1 MKHTIKFKIQVA
13 IAIIIASV
21 SAVQAWISI
30 SQLKTETTKQV
41 YGQMTDIGKS
51 TSNFIASWL
60 DTRTDMML
68 ANESIISTNRD
79 VDRELLV
86 TKRAGNFLSVYA
98 GFTDGRIA
106 FGDKT
111 EDWPADYDPRTRPWY
126 RDAINAGKTIITEPY
141 QDFDGSIVV
150 SIAKSF
156 QGQYSGVLASDLTI
170 NNIIKE
176 VLSLDIDNAGYAF
189 LVDGENRIVAYRD
202 EALSQKPLTQ
212 LDNELTAD
220 VIRQLAS
227 GQQVGTFFQE
237 SDGSNKLIF
246 TTPIAGT
253 TWTLGVVQDEE
264 LAFAS
269 ISQQMKFVLIASVV
283 LYLVIAA
290 IATYIITNLLRP
302 LTELSKSVEQL
313 AQGSG
318 DLTQRIEIKRMD
330 EIGELAENMNSF
342 LGQLQMM
349 IKGIVSQSMNLSQY
363 AEQSAEQA
371 EQASL
376 KVSDQQND
384 VNQIATAIHEMSAT
398 SAEVASHAEMTASAA
413 QASTEACESG
423 KHVISQNREAITS
436 LANQVQDAANVIH
449 ELESN
454 AQNIN
459 QILSTIQGI
468 AEQTNLLALNAAIEA
483 ARAGEQGRGFAVV
496 ADEVRVLSKRTHDST
511 EEIRSMIDTLQQ
523 NTRQAVDSMQSST
536 ELAGQ
541 SVDYAGAASDSL
553 NQITQTIT
561 EISDMASQI
570 ASAAEEQRAVSEDIS
585 RNTQAIKDVSDH
597 LSVQTAEVS
606 SSARDMNASAE
617 AMRSDVSRF
626 KV

>member
-86 TKRAGNFLSVYA
+86 TKHAGNFLSVYA

>member
-30 SQLKTETTKQV
+30 SQLKNETTKQV

-51 TSNFIASWL
+51 TSNYISNWL
-60 DTRTDMML
+60 DTRTGMML
-68 ANESIISTNRD
+68 ANESIINTNSD

-126 RDAINAGKTIITEPY
+126 RDAINAGKAIITEPY

-170 NNIIKE
+170 NSIIKE

-220 VIRQLAS
+220 VIRKLAS
-227 GQQVGTFFQE
+227 SQKVGTFFQE
-237 SDGSNKLIF
+237 SDNSNKLVF

-302 LTELSKSVEQL
+302 LADLSKSVEQL

-342 LGQLQMM
+342 LGQLQTM
-349 IKGIVSQSMNLSQY
+349 IKGIVTQSTNLSQC
-363 AEQSAEQA
+363 AEESSKQSEL
-371 EQASL
+371 ASL
-376 KVSDQQND
+376 KVSEQQND

-423 KHVISQNREAITS
+423 KHVIGQNREAITS

-553 NQITQTIT
+553 TQITQTIT

>member
-1 MKHTIKFKIQVA
+1 MKYTIKFKIQVA
-13 IAIIIASV
+13 IAIIIATV

-30 SQLKTETTKQV
+30 NQLRTETTKQV
-41 YGQMTDIGKS
+41 HGQMTDIGQA
-51 TSNFIASWL
+51 TSNYVADWM
-60 DTRTDMML
+60 DTRTDMLL
-68 ANESIISTNRD
+68 ANESLINSRSN

-86 TKRAGNFLSVYA
+86 TKRAGHFLSVYA

-106 FGDKT
+106 YGDKT

-126 RDAINAGKTIITEPY
+126 RDAISAGETIITEPY

-150 SIAKSF
+150 SIARAF
-156 QGQYSGVLASDLTI
+156 RGEYNGVLAADVTI

-176 VLSLDIDNAGYAF
+176 ILNLNIDNDGYAF

-202 EALSQKPLTQ
+202 ESLSQQPLTK
-212 LDNELTAD
+212 LDDELTPEM
-220 VIRQLAS
+220 IRQLANN
-227 GQQVGTFFQE
+227 GKVETIYQD

-246 TTPIAGT
+246 VTPIAGT
-253 TWTLGVVQDEE
+253 SWALGIVQDEG

-269 ISQQMKFVLIASVV
+269 ISQQITFVLIASVI
-283 LYLVIAA
+283 LYIVIAA
-290 IATYIITNLLRP
+290 IATYIITSLLRP
-302 LTELSKSVEQL
+302 LAELSKSVEQL

-330 EIGELAENMNSF
+330 EIGELAENMNRF
-342 LGQLQMM
+342 LGQLQTM
-349 IKGIVSQSMNLSQY
+349 IKGIVSQSMTLSQS
-363 AEQSAEQA
+363 AQQSSQQA
-371 EQASL
+371 EQASMR
-376 KVSDQQND
+376 VSDQQND

-413 QASTEACESG
+413 QASTDACESG
-423 KHVISQNREAITS
+423 KQVIGQNRDAITL

-511 EEIRSMIDTLQQ
+511 EEIRGMIETLQQ
-523 NTRQAVDSMQSST
+523 NTRQAVDSMETST

-553 NQITQTIT
+553 TQITQAIT

-597 LSVQTAEVS
+597 LAQQTTEVS
-606 SSARDMNASAE
+606 ESAQEMSNSAE
-617 AMRSDVSRF
+617 SMRKDVSRF

>member
-459 QILSTIQGI
+459 QILSTIQ
-468 AEQTNLLALNAAIEA
+468 A
-483 ARAGEQGRGFAVV
+483 
-496 ADEVRVLSKRTHDST
+496 
-511 EEIRSMIDTLQQ
+511 
-523 NTRQAVDSMQSST
+523 
-536 ELAGQ
+536 
-541 SVDYAGAASDSL
+541 SL
-553 NQITQTIT
+553 NKLTF
-561 EISDMASQI
+561 
-570 ASAAEEQRAVSEDIS
+570 
-585 RNTQAIKDVSDH
+585 
-597 LSVQTAEVS
+597 LP
-606 SSARDMNASAE
+606 
-617 AMRSDVSRF
+617 
-626 KV
+626 

>member
-41 YGQMTDIGKS
+41 YGQMMDIGQA
-51 TSNFIASWL
+51 TSSYIADWL
-60 DTRTDMML
+60 ETRGDMLL
-68 ANESIISTNRD
+68 ANESLINTNSD

-126 RDAINAGKTIITEPY
+126 RDAINAGKTVITEPY

-150 SIAKSF
+150 SLAKSF
-156 QGQYSGVLASDLTI
+156 QGQYSGVLAADLTI
-170 NNIIKE
+170 TNIIKE
-176 VLSLDIDNAGYAF
+176 VLNLNIDNAGYAF

-202 EALSQKPLTQ
+202 ESLSQQPLTQ

-220 VIRQLAS
+220 MIRKLANEQKVETIYQDS
-227 GQQVGTFFQE
+227 EGL
-237 SDGSNKLIF
+237 SKLIF
-246 TTPIAGT
+246 VTPIAGT
-253 TWTLGVVQDEE
+253 TWALGIVQDEG

-269 ISQQMKFVLIASVV
+269 ISQQMKFVLIASII
-283 LYLVIAA
+283 LYIVIAA
-290 IATYIITNLLRP
+290 IATYIITSLLRP

>member
-68 ANESIISTNRD
+68 ANEGIISTNRD